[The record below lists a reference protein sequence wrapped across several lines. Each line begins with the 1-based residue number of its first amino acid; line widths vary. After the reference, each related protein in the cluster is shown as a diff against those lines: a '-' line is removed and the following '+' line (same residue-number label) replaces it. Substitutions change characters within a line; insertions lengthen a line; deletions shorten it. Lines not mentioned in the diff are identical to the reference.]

1 MARLSRTSH
10 SCLHDFVSCCL
21 MHCIMAAPRQQESM
35 LNYVYLNT
43 NFCNDMQ
50 VLQLPYQLAAMQ
62 VMLHT
67 SVPMVAAQTMCLQTC
82 MPTSMLPIPLASQC
96 SARSSVAAMLW
107 TRARMMLSP
116 RAAALSP
123 APSRARPVA
132 VWLPPALP
140 LPPNPCLVPLLHP
153 FSLPSLLPL
162 PHLLHHQ
169 SQHPQCL
176 LSQAQ
181 VHHRH
186 HPPLL
191 LPPQLLSLRP
201 QKPILLWSLQ
211 ASCHHRHQLHP
222 IPCQKPPAQP
232 CHLSQGP
239 PLLPPSPLVLAQP
252 PPASGPSINAGQCQS
267 TASPLPCI
275 PPLMKPP
282 AAPLTWT
289 PTSALWM
296 SSLWSFLCGM
306 LSSPTTA
313 ATRAWMAAL

>member
-1 MARLSRTSH
+1 MILSVLPICVASWLQPD
-10 SCLHDFVSCCL
+10 SNNPCLN
-21 MHCIMAAPRQQESM
+21 MHA
-35 LNYVYLNT
+35 NT
-43 NFCNDMQ
+43 NFCDDMQ

-67 SVPMVAAQTMCLQTC
+67 PVPMVAAQTLCPPTC
-82 MPTSMLPIPLASQC
+82 MHTSTLPIPPASQC
-96 SARSSVAAMLW
+96 SARSSVATTLW

-116 RAAALSP
+116 RAAAPSP

-153 FSLPSLLPL
+153 FNLPSLLPL

-169 SQHPQCL
+169 SQHPQYL

-186 HPPLL
+186 HPPLP

-201 QKPILLWSLQ
+201 QKPILPWSLQ
-211 ASCHHRHQLHP
+211 LSHHHLHQLHP
-222 IPCQKPPAQP
+222 TPCQKPLVQP
-232 CHLSQGP
+232 YLLSQGP
-239 PLLPPSPLVLAQP
+239 PLLLLLLLVLAPP
-252 PPASGPSINAGQCQS
+252 PPASGLSINAGQCQS

-275 PPLMKPP
+275 LPLMKPP

-289 PTSALWM
+289 PTSALWT
-296 SSLWSFLCGM
+296 SSLWSFLYGM

>member
-1 MARLSRTSH
+1 M
-10 SCLHDFVSCCL
+10 FVY
-21 MHCIMAAPRQQESM
+21 H
-35 LNYVYLNT
+35 NT

-67 SVPMVAAQTMCLQTC
+67 PVPTVAAQTMCPPTC
-82 MPTSMLPIPLASQC
+82 MPTSMLPIPLAPQC

-107 TRARMMLSP
+107 TRAPMMLSP

-140 LPPNPCLVPLLHP
+140 LPPNPCLVPRLHP
-153 FSLPSLLPL
+153 FNLPSLLPL

-181 VHHRH
+181 VHHH
-186 HPPLL
+186 HH
-191 LPPQLLSLRP
+191 PQLLSLRP
-201 QKPILLWSLQ
+201 QKPILPWSLQ
-211 ASCHHRHQLHP
+211 AHCHPLHQLHP
-222 IPCQKPPAQP
+222 TPCQKPPVQP

-239 PLLPPSPLVLAQP
+239 PWLLLLPLVLAQP
-252 PPASGPSINAGQCQS
+252 PPASCPSISAGQCQS

-275 PPLMKPP
+275 PPLMKPS

-289 PTSALWM
+289 LTSALWM
-296 SSLWSFLCGM
+296 SSLWSFLYGM
-306 LSSPTTA
+306 PSNPTTA
-313 ATRAWMAAL
+313 ATHAWMAAL

>member
-1 MARLSRTSH
+1 MAHLSSTSH

-21 MHCIMAAPRQQESM
+21 HALHYGCIQTASIH
-35 LNYVYLNT
+35 VYHNT
-43 NFCNDMQ
+43 NICNDMQ

-67 SVPMVAAQTMCLQTC
+67 PVPMVAAQTMCPPTC
-82 MPTSMLPIPLASQC
+82 MPTSMLPIPPAPQC

-107 TRARMMLSP
+107 TRAHMMLSP

-140 LPPNPCLVPLLHP
+140 LPPNPCLVPLFHP
-153 FSLPSLLPL
+153 FNLPSLLPL
-162 PHLLHHQ
+162 AHLLHHQ

-186 HPPLL
+186 HP
-191 LPPQLLSLRP
+191 QLLYLRP
-201 QKPILLWSLQ
+201 QKPILPWSLQ
-211 ASCHHRHQLHP
+211 VSYHPPHQLP
-222 IPCQKPPAQP
+222 PTPCQKPPVQP

-239 PLLPPSPLVLAQP
+239 PWLLLLPLVPAQP

-275 PPLMKPP
+275 PQLMKLP
-282 AAPLTWT
+282 AVPLTWT
-289 PTSALWM
+289 QTSALWM
-296 SSLWSFLCGM
+296 SSLWSFLYGM
-306 LSSPTTA
+306 PSNLTTA
-313 ATRAWMAAL
+313 ATHAWMAAL